1 MWLFLWCFYINKA
14 QSAFSKAHFKMPQ
27 TAYSFIMHEHVW
39 IFNKSVDASKNRPNV
54 LNKTKLWRT
63 EQKNRKAVTRK
74 NVPEAKV

>member
-1 MWLFLWCFYINKA
+1 
-14 QSAFSKAHFKMPQ
+14 MPQ

-39 IFNKSVDASKNRPNV
+39 IFSKSVDASKNRPNV